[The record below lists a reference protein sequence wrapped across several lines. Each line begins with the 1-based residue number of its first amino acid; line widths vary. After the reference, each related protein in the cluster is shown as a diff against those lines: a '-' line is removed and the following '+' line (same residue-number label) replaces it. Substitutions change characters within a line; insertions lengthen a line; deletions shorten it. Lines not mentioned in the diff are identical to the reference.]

1 MTEFSF
7 PTFLFVQ
14 TQQSFYAWYCMWNIL
29 YTAVIT
35 VIVLLCIHHL
45 YNYLTVN
52 LTTPITHDA
61 VAFRDKKLA
70 EIKEP
75 EVDSVLEH
83 FKKV

>member
-1 MTEFSF
+1 MFD
-7 PTFLFVQ
+7 
-14 TQQSFYAWYCMWNIL
+14 IL
-29 YTAVIT
+29 YTAFLTLISM
-35 VIVLLCIHHL
+35 ILLHHL